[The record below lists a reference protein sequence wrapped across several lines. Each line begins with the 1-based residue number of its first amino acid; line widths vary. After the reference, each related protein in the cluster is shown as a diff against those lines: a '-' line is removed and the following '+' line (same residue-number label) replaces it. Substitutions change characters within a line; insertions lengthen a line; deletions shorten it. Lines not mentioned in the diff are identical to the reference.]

1 MRVEIEDGGFRGE
14 GSDRKGRV
22 RVRSKMEGKGDGL
35 RSERLRR
42 LGLEGEEVRDWALER
57 SMEADVGEAS

>member
-1 MRVEIEDGGFRGE
+1 MNIN
-14 GSDRKGRV
+14 V